1 MKFFK
6 LNKNFNLIKKKILL
20 SHQKILENQNF
31 ILGNEV
37 RKLEK
42 ILSKFIGSKF
52 CVTVNSGTDALLIS
66 LLCIGIKP
74 KDEVIVPAFGWISA
88 AEVVKLLGAIPVYV
102 DVRYDDCNID
112 EDKIEEKITKKT
124 KAIIPISL
132 FGNPTN
138 SKKILKIAG
147 KYKLIVID
155 DFAQSMG
162 SRVFKKNSGNLY
174 HLNCTSFFPTK
185 PLGSM
190 GDGGAIFT
198 NNVKY
203 FRKIQAIRNHGQ
215 IKKYDHKFIG
225 INSRLDTVNANFLI
239 KKFLTFKSD
248 LKFRKLIFKNY
259 KTVLKQFKYVNLPIE
274 KPGFNSAYSVY
285 TIKLENRSKLIK
297 NFKKHKIP
305 FNIYYPKPLSE
316 IIHGKNKNKNFPI
329 AKKLCKQVISLPI
342 NDDIFRQNKLKKLI
356 KSFENV

>member
-6 LNKNFNLIKKKILL
+6 LNKNFNLIKKEILL
-20 SHQKILENQNF
+20 SHKKILENQNF

-42 ILSKFIGSKF
+42 ILSNFVGSKF
-52 CVTVNSGTDALLIS
+52 CVTVNSGTDALLVS
-66 LLCIGIKP
+66 LLCIGIRP
-74 KDEVIVPAFGWISA
+74 KDEVIIPAFGWISA
-88 AEVVKLLGAIPVYV
+88 AEVVKLLGAVPVYV
-102 DVRYDDCNID
+102 DVRYDNCNID

-138 SKKILKIAG
+138 SKKILKISS

-162 SRVFKKNSGNLY
+162 SKVFKKKSGNLY

-198 NNVKY
+198 NNDKY

-215 IKKYDHKFIG
+215 VKKYDHKFIG
-225 INSRLDTVNANFLI
+225 VNSRLDTVNASFLI
-239 KKFLTFKSD
+239 KKLLTFKRD

-259 KTVLKQFKYVNLPIE
+259 KAQLKKFKNINLPE
-274 KPGFNSAYSVY
+274 ERPGFNSAYSVY
-285 TIKLENRSKLIK
+285 TIKLKNRSKLIK
-297 NFKKHKIP
+297 NFKKYKIP

-316 IIHGKNKNKNFPI
+316 VIQGKNKDENFPI
-329 AKKLCKQVISLPI
+329 AKKLCEQVISLPI
-342 NDDIFRQNKLKKLI
+342 NDDIFRKKNLKKLI
-356 KSFENV
+356 RSFEDV